1 MYLCSV
7 CSLFFFAFITT
18 RLQCN
23 PDAASRLA
31 DEHALIATFV
41 NRLQSGA
48 RSVLGRSCWSGGGA
62 ITLFPLGVTFQS
74 KVFGL
79 GQQTEGNILSVL

>member
-1 MYLCSV
+1 MFCLLS
-7 CSLFFFAFITT
+7 FAFITT

-31 DEHALIATFV
+31 DEHALIATYV

-48 RSVLGRSCWSGGGA
+48 RSVLGERSWSRGDA
-62 ITLFPLGVTFQS
+62 IMLFALGVTFQS

-79 GQQTEGNILSVL
+79 GQQTEGNTLSVP